1 MTKVTSVMLTWQNTA
16 WEYQA
21 HPPQIAILPLA
32 CLEPHAAHLP
42 IGTDRIIIG
51 EIARRVAE
59 QIGAPTMLL
68 PTWSLGTSG
77 HHAGKT
83 GAIYLRFETLWAVVR
98 DVVTS
103 LHEHGIHQVAVIN
116 NHGSAMT
123 GTTRPI
129 GNFIVKTAVRQLN
142 YETPGLTAIW
152 VQPFAAAR
160 AELANLFPSARS
172 ELHAG
177 AVETSLLMRLAR
189 DLVGALPP
197 DHVPDVAPNYL
208 DFAPFK
214 KIAPRGI
221 WGKPSEASADQGARA
236 LEIIVQA
243 TTDYITTTFK
253 QLKEIKQRG

>member
-1 MTKVTSVMLTWQNTA
+1 MMLTWQNTA
-16 WEYQA
+16 WEYKA
-21 HPPQIAILPLA
+21 SPPEIAIVPLA
-32 CLEPHAAHLP
+32 CLEPHGAHLP
-42 IGTDRIIIG
+42 IGTDRIIIS

-59 QIGAPTMLL
+59 RLDAPTMLL

-77 HHAGKT
+77 HHAGEP
-83 GAIYLRFETLWAVVR
+83 GAVYLKFETLWAVVR
-98 DVVTS
+98 DVATS
-103 LHEHGIHQVAVIN
+103 LHEHGVHQVAVIN

-152 VQPFAAAR
+152 LQPFAAGR
-160 AELANLFPSARS
+160 DGLASLFESARS
-172 ELHAG
+172 EVHAG

-189 DLVGALPP
+189 DLVGAVPP
-197 DHVPDVAPNYL
+197 DHVPALAPNYL

-214 KIAPRGI
+214 KIVPGGI
-221 WGKPSEASADQGARA
+221 WGKPSEASAEKGARA
-236 LEIIVQA
+236 LDLVVQA
-243 TTDYITTTFK
+243 TVDYIKTTFR